1 MMPTRTFLLPMNTST
16 GARNSGVAW
25 RSSRPVAGS
34 VLRTKLDH
42 GFEAQGPQ
50 PRIVAG
56 FEDTAL
62 PAVFAARGLGVF
74 PVSQPGAED
83 VGLLGGGLRW
93 LGTGKGV
100 KEEFHAL
107 GSRWGQHH
115 PWGRSCWALRVP
127 EGV

>member
-16 GARNSGVAW
+16 GARNSDVAW

-83 VGLLGGGLRW
+83 VGLLGGASLAGPCFRPANRPSARCPH
-93 LGTGKGV
+93 K
-100 KEEFHAL
+100 
-107 GSRWGQHH
+107 
-115 PWGRSCWALRVP
+115 
-127 EGV
+127 